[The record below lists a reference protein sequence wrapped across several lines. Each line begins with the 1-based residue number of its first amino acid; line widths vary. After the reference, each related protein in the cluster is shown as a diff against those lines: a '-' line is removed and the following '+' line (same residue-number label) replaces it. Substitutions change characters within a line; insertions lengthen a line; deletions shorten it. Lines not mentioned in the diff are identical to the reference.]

1 MIHFGL
7 QLGHAV
13 DHLATLALFD
23 LVELGE
29 SAFLAAVFLL
39 QLGYSGGGGFQLN
52 LQHRDRRLLLGK
64 VARDDKRQNF

>member
-1 MIHFGL
+1 MAGRLIHNGRL
-7 QLGHAV
+7 
-13 DHLATLALFD
+13 LAAKHR
-23 LVELGE
+23 E